1 MKSLSKSI
9 LLGTSIGDALGVP
22 VEFLSREELDRNRV
36 NDMRGYGTHNQ
47 PAGTWSDDTSLSLCL
62 ADSLCNG
69 YNLQDIADKFVLW
82 MDNGLWTPYGFV
94 FDIGIATSCAICNIK
109 KGISPGMTGLNGEYD
124 NGNGSLMRILP
135 LLIHIYSLSQKERI
149 QKIEEVSSITHR
161 HPRSILGCIIFMEFA
176 RNLLTHS
183 IEDSFKLM
191 QKDVCSL
198 IEQVTSLKEESVHF
212 NRILLFSFKDYKS
225 IPRKDIYSSGYV
237 VHTLEAS
244 LWCIVNSLNF
254 KDAVLSAVNLG
265 NDADTTG
272 AVTGGLAALVYGYE
286 SIPQEWLNRLA
297 RKNDLICLAERLE
310 AELQ

>member
-22 VEFLSREELDRNRV
+22 VEFLSREELDRNPV
-36 NDMRGYGTHNQ
+36 NDMQGYGTHNQ
-47 PAGTWSDDTSLSLCL
+47 PAGTWSDDTSMSLCL
-62 ADSLCNG
+62 ADSLCDG
-69 YNLQDIADKFVLW
+69 YNLQDIADKFVQW

-109 KGISPGMTGLNGEYD
+109 KGISPVMTGMNGEYD

-135 LLIHIYSLSQKERI
+135 LLIHIHSLLQKERI
-149 QKIEEVSSITHR
+149 QKIEEVSSITHS
-161 HPRSILGCIIFMEFA
+161 HSRSILGCIIFMEFA
-176 RNLLTHS
+176 RNLLSHS
-183 IEDSFKLM
+183 IEDSFMLM

-198 IEQVTSLKEESVHF
+198 IEQVTSLKNESVHF
-212 NRILLFSFKDYKS
+212 NRILLSSFKDYKS
-225 IPRKDIYSSGYV
+225 IHRKEIYSSGYV

-244 LWCIVNSLNF
+244 LWCIANSLNF

>member
-22 VEFLSREELDRNRV
+22 VEFLSREELDRNPV
-36 NDMRGYGTHNQ
+36 NDMQGYGTHNQ

-69 YNLQDIADKFVLW
+69 YNLQDIADKFVQW

-94 FDIGIATSCAICNIK
+94 FDIGVATSCAICNMK
-109 KGISPGMTGLNGEYD
+109 NGISPGMAGLNGEYD

-135 LLIHIYSLSQKERI
+135 LLMHIYSLSQKERI

-161 HPRSILGCIIFMEFA
+161 HPRSILACIIFMEFA
-176 RNLLTHS
+176 INLLTHS
-183 IEDSFKLM
+183 IEDSFRLM

-198 IEQVTSLKEESVHF
+198 IEKVTSLKKESVHF
-212 NRILLFSFKDYKS
+212 NRILLSSFKDYKS
-225 IPRKDIYSSGYV
+225 IPRTEIHSSGYV

-244 LWCIVNSLNF
+244 LWCIANSLNF
-254 KDAVLSAVNLG
+254 KDAVLAAVNLG
-265 NDADTTG
+265 NDTDTTG
-272 AVTGGLAALVYGYE
+272 AVTGGLAAIIYGYE

-297 RKNDLICLAERLE
+297 RKDDLICLAERLE
-310 AELQ
+310 A